1 MTWLMKCVSSE
12 RTPLFCLSRKEKGNH
27 IYKISK
33 VRLLEIEF
41 WGFLV
46 YTCRLS
52 VFLFLT
58 DLFVYLCISFN
69 TDSWNIKTESTRT
82 LTNFDF
88 KRTKILYQNILKHK
102 IIAFF
107 FTFLKGQRCIKSPI
121 LTPKKNFFKVY
132 CKIPKVSPSL
142 YKPPKLITQKAIREI
157 APPNMSPPPR
167 KLVLGNCP
175 KMQSKTKQKR

>member
-1 MTWLMKCVSSE
+1 MKGVSSV
-12 RTPLFCLSRKEKGNH
+12 RTSLFCLSRKEKGNH
-27 IYKISK
+27 IYKVSK

-46 YTCRLS
+46 YTCKLS

-88 KRTKILYQNILKHK
+88 KRTKILYQNNLKH
-102 IIAFF
+102 IAFF
-107 FTFLKGQRCIKSPI
+107 FIRCNKSSIP
-121 LTPKKNFFKVY
+121 TPKKLV
-132 CKIPKVSPSL
+132 
-142 YKPPKLITQKAIREI
+142 TQKTIREI
-157 APPNMSPPPR
+157 AFLNISPPR
-167 KLVLGNCP
+167 GLVLGNYP
-175 KMQSKTKQKR
+175 KM

>member
-1 MTWLMKCVSSE
+1 MQSYVWRFYKVLSHALSFVHIHKIKGTVCWYNIVILHLEKWDDSNMTWLIKCVSSK
-12 RTPLFCLSRKEKGNH
+12 RTSLFCLSRKEKRNH
-27 IYKISK
+27 IYKVSK

-46 YTCRLS
+46 YTCKLS

-88 KRTKILYQNILKHK
+88 KRTKILYRNNLKH
-102 IIAFF
+102 IAFF
-107 FTFLKGQRCIKSPI
+107 FIGAIEVINHLYQHQKKISSKYTVKSQ
-121 LTPKKNFFKVY
+121 KN
-132 CKIPKVSPSL
+132 KI
-142 YKPPKLITQKAIREI
+142 
-157 APPNMSPPPR
+157 
-167 KLVLGNCP
+167 
-175 KMQSKTKQKR
+175 